1 MDEQTTSPALLSS
14 SESHIMNKQL
24 IVFLD
29 LDGVFKTSRSA
40 LAGLPYDPV
49 ASTLI
54 DKLCATPNT
63 LAVISATC
71 RAHHDT
77 REEAQQWWR
86 SLGMPN
92 LVLHEDWRTADF
104 HGHRVLEIQD
114 WFLRNPVKPDQEFLF
129 VDDEMP
135 IFTQGLNHDL
145 HELFRVNWL
154 LIGGHHNGMSYLQCR
169 ALRGLINERKS
180 LNQETEDTEEE
191 GAATGISQTGQAE
204 KAVGENLCSEVSL
217 TGSGGTELCSIVPPE
232 ERSDSEESSRLRI
245 PLEKFKFKT
254 NPKSIGALVTYQTD
268 DGRIV
273 SAREIKE
280 RSIRS

>member
-1 MDEQTTSPALLSS
+1 
-14 SESHIMNKQL
+14 MNKPL

-40 LAGLPYDPV
+40 LAGLPYDPI

-63 LAVISATC
+63 QVVISATC

-92 LVLHEDWRTADF
+92 LVLHKDWRTADF

-114 WFLRNPVKPDQEFLF
+114 WFLRNPVTHGQEFLF

-135 IFTQGLNHDL
+135 IFTQGLNNDL
-145 HELFRVNWL
+145 HELLRVNWL
-154 LIGGHHNGMSYLQCR
+154 LVGGHHNGMSYLQCR

-180 LNQETEDTEEE
+180 TNQETEVTEEE
-191 GAATGISQTGQAE
+191 GAAAGIRTPSKAE
-204 KAVGENLCSEVSL
+204 KAIRENLCSEIPL
-217 TGSGGTELCSIVPPE
+217 TGSGGTEPFAFVLPE
-232 ERSDSEESSRLRI
+232 ERSDSKESSRVRL
-245 PLEKFKFKT
+245 PNEKIGFK
-254 NPKSIGALVTYQTD
+254 PKRESIGALVTYRTD
-268 DGRIV
+268 DGRII
-273 SAREIKE
+273 SAREFKSRAID
-280 RSIRS
+280 S